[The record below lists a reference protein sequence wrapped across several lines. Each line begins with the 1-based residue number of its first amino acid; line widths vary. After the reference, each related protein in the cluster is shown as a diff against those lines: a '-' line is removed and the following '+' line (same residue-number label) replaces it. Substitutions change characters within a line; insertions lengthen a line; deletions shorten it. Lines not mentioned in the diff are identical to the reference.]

1 MIVVQVMSFINSE
14 FDHFFGVWSE
24 ANFTKNNVIFTS
36 KHKLNG
42 RTEQVQVHAE
52 VAQYFDSNPFSLTYK
67 TEQEM
72 FGANVVMLKSL
83 GFFLSEIQD
92 LPGPLGELLKPVPV
106 ILAFLLI
113 TLFANHPPL
122 SHPPRAPGLAEDLR
136 FQSSDGQ
143 GGD

>member
-1 MIVVQVMSFINSE
+1 MIVVQVMSFIHSE
-14 FDHFFGVWSE
+14 FDHFFGAWSE
-24 ANFTKNNVIFTS
+24 ANFTKNNAISTS
-36 KHKLNG
+36 NHKLNG

-92 LPGPLGELLKPVPV
+92 LPGPLGELLKSVPV
-106 ILAFLLI
+106 LRALFLP
-113 TLFANHPPL
+113 TFFAINPPLCHPP
-122 SHPPRAPGLAEDLR
+122 PAPVLAEAFRLP
-136 FQSSDGQ
+136 SSYG
-143 GGD
+143 